1 MNIIIAVTG
10 CINKENPIMNTIGL
24 DISQKTIDATL
35 HKTDGSTYHTKVGN
49 NREGLKALEG
59 WIKANKVRKCVIGM
73 EATGIYYEDA
83 AEQLSETHTVY
94 VINPLKIKDYGKS
107 QFNRT
112 KTDKAD
118 SNLIAEYTKRH
129 ADKIIPYSKPKNRYL
144 QKLINLKQQLKDHQK
159 QIKNRLHS
167 SDDEMIQA
175 IHQDLIQTYQE
186 KIDQTQAAIEV
197 QIKEQAEIDGH
208 YRNLQT
214 IAGIGKDTAAILYA
228 QLTDKTFQTANQFVS
243 YAGLS
248 PRTEQSGTS
257 VNKKGRLSRYGHRR
271 VKRSLYMPALVAY
284 RTGAFPQL
292 VRNLTNAGKPKM
304 VIIVAI
310 MRKLAKIAY
319 YIVKTGKPYDSTRH
333 KAA

>member
-1 MNIIIAVTG
+1 
-10 CINKENPIMNTIGL
+10 MNTIGL

-49 NREGLKALEG
+49 NREGLKALED

-73 EATGIYYEDA
+73 EATGIYYEAA
-83 AEQLSETHTVY
+83 AEKLSETHTVY

-167 SDDEMIQA
+167 SDDE
-175 IHQDLIQTYQE
+175 LIQTIHEELIKTYQE
-186 KIDQTQAAIEV
+186 KIDQTQTAIDA
-197 QIKEQAEIDGH
+197 QIGQAETNGH

-214 IAGIGKDTAAILYA
+214 IVGIGKETAAILYA

-248 PRTEQSGTS
+248 PQTEQSGTS
-257 VNKKGRLSRYGHRR
+257 VHKKGRLSRYGHRR
-271 VKRSLYMPALVAY
+271 LKRSLYMPALVAY

-310 MRKLAKIAY
+310 MRKLAKLAY

-333 KAA
+333 KAVQA